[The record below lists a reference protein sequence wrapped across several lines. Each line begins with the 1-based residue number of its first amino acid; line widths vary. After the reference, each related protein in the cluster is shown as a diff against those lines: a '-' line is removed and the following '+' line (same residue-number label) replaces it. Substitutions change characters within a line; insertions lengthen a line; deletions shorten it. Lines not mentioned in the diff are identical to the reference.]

1 MKPRFEG
8 IDATYKAGGDNKDI
22 RDLLEKL
29 VPKAAEQMKDFAPK
43 FKGKTPE
50 QTCRNIF
57 NYIKSNF
64 PYVADQDEQIIKLPS
79 ALLEYKVGDCKSYSL
94 FTAAILENLG
104 ISYKFVYTSYNSNP
118 VPHHVYV
125 TTKAGCIIDV
135 VYGKFNQEK
144 EPIYKYEKIMNVRYM
159 AGIGCSD
166 CGKSCK
172 STPVNGWLSEKAAQ
186 FTNWVEEKVDD
197 TKAAVKKVAT
207 TVQQGT
213 NTVVFAAGR
222 GLFMLMLENNI
233 DGMASKIAQT
243 NTSAL
248 MDRWYKIGGNRT
260 KLGEAIR
267 KGSSRPAK
275 VMNFLPRLK
284 KVVGNTQVNGIGAIP
299 DGIKAGIITACTAAG
314 TAIGGAPQGT
324 AAGASLGAVV
334 VELLP
339 ILITILQ
346 RTPEGPTA
354 IQAPPTE
361 VQNQFPNAVDD
372 EKKDDEKKTAPKSDL
387 EKYAP
392 YALGLLAVAGVAY
405 VATKKSR

>member
-29 VPKAAEQMKDFAPK
+29 VPKAAKQMKDFACK
-43 FKGKTPE
+43 FKGKTQE
-50 QTCRNIF
+50 QTCKNIF
-57 NYIKSNF
+57 DYIKSNF
-64 PYVADQDEQIIKLPS
+64 SYVADQDEQIIKLPS
-79 ALLEYKVGDCKSYSL
+79 ALLKYKVGDCKSYSL

-159 AGIGCSD
+159 AGIGCAD
-166 CGKSCK
+166 CKSCK
-172 STPVNGWLSEKAAQ
+172 STPVNGWLADKAAQ

-197 TKAAVKKVAT
+197 VKVVAKQAAT
-207 TVQQGT
+207 TIKQGT

-248 MDRWYKIGGNRT
+248 MDRWYALGGDRT
-260 KLGEAIR
+260 KLAEAIR

-275 VMNFLPRLK
+275 VMNFLSRLK
-284 KVVGNTQVNGIGAIP
+284 KVVGNTQVNGIGVIP

-346 RTPEGPTA
+346 RTPEGPTI
-354 IQAPPTE
+354 IQSPPTE
-361 VQNQFPNAVDD
+361 VQQQFLPAVND
-372 EKKDDEKKTAPKSDL
+372 EKKDAPKSEL

-392 YALGLLAVAGVAY
+392 YVLGFLAVAGTAY
-405 VATKKSR
+405 VVSKKSK